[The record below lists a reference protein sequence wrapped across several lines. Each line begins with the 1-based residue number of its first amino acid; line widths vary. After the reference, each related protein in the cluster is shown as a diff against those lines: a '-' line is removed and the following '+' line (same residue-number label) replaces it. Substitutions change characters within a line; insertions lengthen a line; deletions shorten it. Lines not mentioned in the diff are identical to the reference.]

1 MVPSPQPAG
10 YQHPGRSPLG
20 RAHPSPPTVEH
31 RWGRT
36 ARPGLP
42 AQLGPVLELV
52 PLRFCG
58 VLPWRLGTPQL
69 RL

>member
-1 MVPSPQPAG
+1 MVPARGLLATNTQEAPLWAVPTP
-10 YQHPGRSPLG
+10 HPLPWS
-20 RAHPSPPTVEH
+20 T

-58 VLPWRLGTPQL
+58 VLPWRLETPQL